1 MQLGIDIIE
10 EDRGLN
16 NFTPSHPIKMQRNI
30 LIHKLNQQQEKN
42 WRWWKEIH
50 LSDIRMFKSMPKH
63 APTKFSVKC
72 LNDIWEWFCKLGI
85 VGLFYMYRDNMKDL
99 KWVPECNSRPRNRSF
114 WFQYKKA

>member
-50 LSDIRMFKSMPKH
+50 LSDIRMFKSMPNSNFLCKRR
-63 APTKFSVKC
+63 PEGSDFSLC
-72 LNDIWEWFCKLGI
+72 P
-85 VGLFYMYRDNMKDL
+85 
-99 KWVPECNSRPRNRSF
+99 VPFFTPVQHFNCALI
-114 WFQYKKA
+114 K